1 MTFLGRRAPG
11 RQEESAGALVSWAR
25 RMTDD
30 APDTEDKWHYL
41 YPAQQDVA
49 RAQQPARAGLGPAS
63 SSYAV
68 RRRDLS
74 PRPAGL
80 VWLSTGIGLGL
91 DGCAVAVA
99 PRNSGIGL
107 LLFLAAYAIPFF
119 ILVTVL
125 MAASISR
132 SLRYLTIAIIGVY
145 PAVLYRL
152 SSPIVLGGFDEHLH
166 QRTLLDLLHGDGLFS
181 PNPLLPISPYYPGME
196 LFTGVTV
203 RLTGMPVMLGIC
215 LVVLLFRL
223 LLVLTLYHLALTVTR
238 SLRTASLVVVFYAVC
253 PQFYSFNAGFA
264 YQTMALTLGLGSLL
278 LLRRA
283 QLAEGATARRL
294 TILAILA
301 LIATV
306 VTHHLTSWIV
316 LGFLICWTAIA
327 PRDQRQV
334 LLRATAV
341 MGITVAIW
349 TANVGTAIIGYLGP
363 IFTGDFHEFEA
374 LVRGTVQSQAL
385 KGSAGTPIPQWEKLF
400 LIFYAVSC
408 TCAAVVFG
416 LILVQRALRYRDRM
430 VGFLGALCLVYPS
443 TLAAHF
449 VPGAGEL
456 GDRASTFFFFPLA
469 LSCSLVITRD
479 PRVTGR
485 ANRIR
490 RPRRP
495 VWWLSL
501 ASLTT
506 LIYLGALFLGS
517 GPNWEFLP
525 GPYLVSAEARTQDPE
540 TLAAVQWAATHL
552 PAGSRIVAD
561 RIPADLLA
569 GEAGLWPV
577 VTPTQGLQPAS
588 LYFSETWGP
597 EQTAIVRKLDIRY
610 LYVDQRLSE
619 SLPEEGYYIS
629 GGETPEP
636 ERISAAALAKFSS
649 VPGLMP
655 VYQHGPVTIYDT
667 AGLGVK
673 AEQDG
678 VVGHHSMGLGT
689 LGDALCGAALA
700 GLIWA
705 LRRRL
710 RWVRYTAH
718 DAGAVGTG
726 VSVMAVTTLLGGVL
740 FALRL
745 MPGPAFTLGAVA
757 TSAVILAV
765 RRRRDGLRL
774 VPRLPFPHR
783 LDPLVL
789 LGVVAG
795 VAGLA
800 IAVHAAWITDV
811 ADVNAILRA
820 VSK

>member
-1 MTFLGRRAPG
+1 MTLRIPKTSGITYTQPSRTWLVRNSRREPVWAPLLAAMPCG
-11 RQEESAGALVSWAR
+11 GAIC
-25 RMTDD
+25 
-30 APDTEDKWHYL
+30 H
-41 YPAQQDVA
+41 
-49 RAQQPARAGLGPAS
+49 PAS
-63 SSYAV
+63 C
-68 RRRDLS
+68 
-74 PRPAGL
+74 L

-152 SSPIVLGGFDEHLH
+152 SSPIILGGFDEHLH

-449 VPGAGEL
+449 VPEAG
-456 GDRASTFFFFPLA
+456 S
-469 LSCSLVITRD
+469 S
-479 PRVTGR
+479 VTGH
-485 ANRIR
+485 
-490 RPRRP
+490 RPSSFSR
-495 VWWLSL
+495 SH
-501 ASLTT
+501 
-506 LIYLGALFLGS
+506 
-517 GPNWEFLP
+517 
-525 GPYLVSAEARTQDPE
+525 YLV
-540 TLAAVQWAATHL
+540 
-552 PAGSRIVAD
+552 
-561 RIPADLLA
+561 
-569 GEAGLWPV
+569 LW
-577 VTPTQGLQPAS
+577 
-588 LYFSETWGP
+588 
-597 EQTAIVRKLDIRY
+597 
-610 LYVDQRLSE
+610 
-619 SLPEEGYYIS
+619 
-629 GGETPEP
+629 
-636 ERISAAALAKFSS
+636 
-649 VPGLMP
+649 
-655 VYQHGPVTIYDT
+655 
-667 AGLGVK
+667 
-673 AEQDG
+673 
-678 VVGHHSMGLGT
+678 
-689 LGDALCGAALA
+689 
-700 GLIWA
+700 
-705 LRRRL
+705 
-710 RWVRYTAH
+710 
-718 DAGAVGTG
+718 
-726 VSVMAVTTLLGGVL
+726 
-740 FALRL
+740 
-745 MPGPAFTLGAVA
+745 
-757 TSAVILAV
+757 
-765 RRRRDGLRL
+765 
-774 VPRLPFPHR
+774 
-783 LDPLVL
+783 
-789 LGVVAG
+789 
-795 VAGLA
+795 
-800 IAVHAAWITDV
+800 
-811 ADVNAILRA
+811 
-820 VSK
+820 